1 MIGFVGS
8 PRDITVAE
16 EFFELF
22 KTPWEPAVPGRRY
35 SAVLST
41 SGEVEHV
48 DADLFILYGSRPR
61 SQDDTQRFES
71 VPLPGSTHIEWRG
84 RSIPLYGAVA
94 AYKPESSGGMLRV
107 GSKSVDCRFT
117 REKCVIWRIGYDL
130 FEEVRYL
137 LTRGQPPAESL
148 TPTLELHIDFLR
160 TVLIESNISF
170 LEVPPRPAGYDFTC
184 CLTHDVDFFGI
195 RRHRFDR
202 TMGGFLYRA
211 SIGSLIDL
219 LRGRR
224 SLADLLKNWLAC
236 LSLPLVWAKVLPDF
250 WRPFEDYANVE
261 SGERSTFFLVP
272 FRGKPGLAPD
282 GTVHA
287 WRAVPYGIAEIAD
300 EVMQAANRGS
310 ELGVHGI
317 DAWRDAD
324 AGREENHQL
333 SGITKQTAVG
343 IRMHWLYFNEESPKR
358 LEEAGFDYD
367 STCGY
372 NEAVGYKAGTLQAF
386 KPIGCDRLLEL
397 PLSIMDSALFSSGR
411 MGLNSSTALGL
422 CRQIVAHARQFGGA
436 LVVNWHERSLAP
448 ERLWTRAY
456 HELLEQV
463 GHEGRVWFAT
473 AGEAANWFRWRRSI
487 KFRQTLSPRGGWSVQ
502 VSAPSTVCR
511 EANVHLHKSGTSES
525 EEQVISFDSA
535 ENVEFQVGP

>member
-1 MIGFVGS
+1 MIGFVGR
-8 PRDITVAE
+8 PQDIAVAE

-22 KTPWEPAVPGRRY
+22 KTPWEQAVPGRRY

-48 DADLFILYGSRPR
+48 DADVFILYGSRPR
-61 SQDDTQRFES
+61 SQDDTQRLES
-71 VPLPGSTHIEWRG
+71 MVLQGPTHIEWREH
-84 RSIPLYGAVA
+84 SIPLYGAVA
-94 AYKPESSGGMLRV
+94 ACKPESSGGMLRI
-107 GSKSVDCRFT
+107 GGKPADCRFT
-117 REKCVIWRIGYDL
+117 RANRTIWRIGYDL
-130 FEEVRYL
+130 LDEVRYL
-137 LTRGQPPAESL
+137 LTRGQPPAEAL
-148 TPTLELHIDFLR
+148 TPTLDLHIDFLR
-160 TVLIESNISF
+160 TVLVESKISF
-170 LEVPPRPAGYDFTC
+170 IEIPPRPAGCDFIC
-184 CLTHDVDFFGI
+184 CLTHDVDFFGV

-219 LRGRR
+219 LRRRR
-224 SLADLLKNWLAC
+224 SMVDLLKNWLAC

-250 WRPFEDYANVE
+250 WRPFEDYAKVE

-282 GTVHA
+282 GTVHT

-300 EVMQAANRGS
+300 EVTQAVNRGS

-333 SGITKQTAVG
+333 SGITKQTAIG

-367 STCGY
+367 STWGY
-372 NEAVGYKAGTLQAF
+372 NEAVGYKAGTLQVF

-411 MGLNSSTALGL
+411 MGLNSSTALAL
-422 CRQIVAHARQFGGA
+422 CRQIVGHARQFGGA

-463 GHEGRVWFAT
+463 GHDGRVWFAT

-487 KFRQTLSPRGGWSVQ
+487 KFRQTLSPEGGWSIQ
-502 VSAPSTVCR
+502 VSAPSR
-511 EANVHLHKSGTSES
+511 LSRGAHVHLQKSSAARIDQE
-525 EEQVISFDSA
+525 VISFEA
-535 ENVEFQVGP
+535 TGTVEFQV